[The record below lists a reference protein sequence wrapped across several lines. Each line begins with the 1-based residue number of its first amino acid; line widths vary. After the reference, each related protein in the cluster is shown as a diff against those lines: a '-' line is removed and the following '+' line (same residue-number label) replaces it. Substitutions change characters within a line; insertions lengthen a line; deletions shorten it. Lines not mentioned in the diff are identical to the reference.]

1 VNPLRIAVV
10 GGGRLGRIHA
20 RLLGQN
26 PDYFL
31 AAVVDTNER
40 TRQELAAECKAAV
53 LASHR
58 PLLGQ
63 IDAAIVAATTR
74 EHYALG
80 RELMRA
86 GIHVLMEKP
95 LAATAD
101 EAKSLVET
109 AKTNHVILQ
118 AGHVERFN
126 PAFEAAAP
134 RIGAVRHL
142 RAVRRSGYTGRSTD
156 VGVVYDLMI
165 HDIDVALSLAG
176 EEVTSVAASGHC
188 VFGPHEDVAEA
199 RLVFASGA
207 TACLYASRVS
217 FDPCRRLEV
226 DGEDSLTIVDFQ
238 TRSAK
243 VATHGSRL
251 AAGSLEFGA
260 LSEAER
266 THLTGNLFQDP
277 ELFPL
282 ADLAVAD
289 TNPIA
294 QEHDDFASAIREGR
308 PPRVDGRQALAAMEV
323 AERVLLQISAHAGD
337 AQQVEP
343 APFTIP
349 GKWRRAA

>member
-1 VNPLRIAVV
+1 MNPLRIAVV

-26 PDYFL
+26 PDFFL
-31 AAVVDTNER
+31 AAVVDPIER

-74 EHYALG
+74 EHLELG

-95 LAATAD
+95 LASSVD
-101 EAKSLVET
+101 EARSLVET
-109 AKTNHVILQ
+109 AKVNHVVLQ

-134 RIGAVRHL
+134 RIGAVRHM

-156 VGVVYDLMI
+156 IGVVHDLMI
-165 HDIDVALSLAG
+165 HDIDLAFALAG
-176 EEVTSVAASGHC
+176 EEVTSVSASGHSI
-188 VFGPHEDVAEA
+188 FGPHEDVAEA

-226 DGEDSLTIVDFQ
+226 DGEESLAIVDFQ
-238 TRSAK
+238 ARSAR
-243 VATHGSRL
+243 VASHGTRL
-251 AAGSLEFGA
+251 AAGIDFGA
-260 LSEAER
+260 LADAER
-266 THLTGNLFQDP
+266 AHLTTNLFQDA

-282 ADLAVAD
+282 SDLPIADA
-289 TNPIA
+289 NPIA
-294 QEHDDFASAIREGR
+294 QEHDDFAAAIREGR
-308 PPRVDGRQALAAMEV
+308 SPRVDGRQALAAMDV
-323 AERVLLQISAHAGD
+323 AERVVLQIAAG
-337 AQQVEP
+337 ASESQP
-343 APFTIP
+343 ASTVPFVAP
-349 GKWRRAA
+349 PLRRKAG